1 MAFLGQSYAVKDIPE
16 QDGFEPVPAGWYNAR
31 ITEAEVKSTKAG
43 TGSYIKVRY
52 DITGPTHQG
61 RVIYGNIN
69 LSNPNQQ
76 AEQIG
81 IQQLGSLAR
90 AIGLEVISDSDQ
102 LINRDVQIKLSIK
115 KDTSGQYNDS
125 NDVKGFKAIDG
136 AMPSM
141 PTPTA
146 PTAPTAKTAT
156 PPWAGKK

>member
-1 MAFLGQSYAVKDIPE
+1 MAFLGQSYTVKDIPE

-136 AMPSM
+136 TMPSM
-141 PTPTA
+141 LTSSA
-146 PTAPTAKTAT
+146 PTGKTAT

>member
-1 MAFLGQSYAVKDIPE
+1 MAFLGQTYQVKDIPE
-16 QDGFEPVPAGWYNAR
+16 QDSFEPIPAGWYNAR

-43 TGSYIKVRY
+43 NGSYIKIRY
-52 DITGPTHQG
+52 DIIGPSHQG

-125 NDVKGFKAIDG
+125 NDVKGFKAVDG
-136 AMPSM
+136 VMPSM
-141 PTPTA
+141 PTASA
-146 PTAPTAKTAT
+146 PTYKTAT
-156 PPWAGKK
+156 PPWAAQK

>member
-1 MAFLGQSYAVKDIPE
+1 MAFLGQTYQVKDIPE
-16 QDGFEPVPAGWYNAR
+16 QDSFEPIPAGWYNAR

-61 RVIYGNIN
+61 RVVYGNIN

-125 NDVKGFKAIDG
+125 NDVKGFKAVAG
-136 AMPSM
+136 VMPSM
-141 PTPTA
+141 PTASA
-146 PTAPTAKTAT
+146 PKYKTAT
-156 PPWAGKK
+156 PPWAAKK

>member
-1 MAFLGQSYAVKDIPE
+1 MAFLGQTYAVKDIPE
-16 QDGFEPVPAGWYNAR
+16 QDGFEPIPAGWYNAR

-136 AMPSM
+136 AIPSM
-141 PTPTA
+141 STVGAA
-146 PTAPTAKTAT
+146 PTGKTAT
-156 PPWAGKK
+156 PPWAAGKK

>member
-1 MAFLGQSYAVKDIPE
+1 MAFLGQSYTVKDIPE

-102 LINRDVQIKLSIK
+102 LINHDVQIKLSIK

-136 AMPSM
+136 TMPSM
-141 PTPTA
+141 PTSSA
-146 PTAPTAKTAT
+146 PTGKTAT
-156 PPWAGKK
+156 PPWAVKK

>member
-1 MAFLGQSYAVKDIPE
+1 MGQSYTVKDIPE
-16 QDGFEPVPAGWYNAR
+16 QDGFEPIPAGWYNAR

-90 AIGLEVISDSDQ
+90 AIGLDVISDSDQ
-102 LINRDVQIKLSIK
+102 LINREVQIKLSIK

-125 NDVKGFKAIDG
+125 NDVKGFKAVDG
-136 AMPSM
+136 YMPPMASVS
-141 PTPTA
+141 TG
-146 PTAPTAKTAT
+146 KSAT
-156 PPWAGKK
+156 PPWAAKK

>member
-1 MAFLGQSYAVKDIPE
+1 MAFLGQTYQVKDIPE
-16 QDGFEPVPAGWYNAR
+16 QDSFEPIPAGWYNAR

-61 RVIYGNIN
+61 RVVYGNIN

-125 NDVKGFKAIDG
+125 NDVKGFKAVDG
-136 AMPSM
+136 VMPSM
-141 PTPTA
+141 PTASA
-146 PTAPTAKTAT
+146 PTYKTAT
-156 PPWAGKK
+156 PPWAAKK

>member
-1 MAFLGQSYAVKDIPE
+1 MAFLGQSYTVKDIPE

-43 TGSYIKVRY
+43 TGTYLKVRY

-136 AMPSM
+136 TMPSM
-141 PTPTA
+141 PTSSA
-146 PTAPTAKTAT
+146 PTGKTAT

>member
-1 MAFLGQSYAVKDIPE
+1 MAFLGQSFTVKDIPE

-136 AMPSM
+136 TMPSM
-141 PTPTA
+141 PTSSA
-146 PTAPTAKTAT
+146 PTGKTAT

>member
-16 QDGFEPVPAGWYNAR
+16 QDGFDPIPAGWYNAR

-43 TGSYIKVRY
+43 TGSYVKVRY

-102 LINRDVQIKLSIK
+102 LINRDVQIKLSVK

-125 NDVKGFKAIDG
+125 NDVKGFKAVDG

-141 PTPTA
+141 PTASA
-146 PTAPTAKTAT
+146 PTGKAAT
-156 PPWAGKK
+156 PPWAAKK

>member
-1 MAFLGQSYAVKDIPE
+1 MAFLGQTYAVKDIPE
-16 QDGFEPVPAGWYNAR
+16 QDSFEPIPAGWYDAR

-43 TGSYIKVRY
+43 NGSYIKIRY

-61 RVIYGNIN
+61 RVVYGNIN

-125 NDVKGFKAIDG
+125 NDVKGFKAVDG
-136 AMPSM
+136 VMPSM
-141 PTPTA
+141 PTASA
-146 PTAPTAKTAT
+146 PTYKTAT

>member
-1 MAFLGQSYAVKDIPE
+1 MAFLGQSYTVKDIPE
-16 QDGFEPVPAGWYNAR
+16 QDGFEPIPAGWYNAR

-90 AIGLEVISDSDQ
+90 TIGLEVISDSDQ

-125 NDVKGFKAIDG
+125 NDVKGFKAVDG
-136 AMPSM
+136 AMSSM
-141 PTPTA
+141 PTASA
-146 PTAPTAKTAT
+146 PTGKTAT
-156 PPWAGKK
+156 PPWAAGKK

>member
-1 MAFLGQSYAVKDIPE
+1 MAFLGQTYQVKDIPE
-16 QDGFEPVPAGWYNAR
+16 QEGFEPIPAGWYNAR

-43 TGSYIKVRY
+43 TGTYLKVRY

-136 AMPSM
+136 TMPSM
-141 PTPTA
+141 PTSSASTG
-146 PTAPTAKTAT
+146 KTAT

>member
-1 MAFLGQSYAVKDIPE
+1 MAFLGQTYAVKDIPE
-16 QDGFEPVPAGWYNAR
+16 QDGFDPIPAGWYNAK

-125 NDVKGFKAIDG
+125 NDVKGFKAVDG
-136 AMPSM
+136 VMPSM
-141 PTPTA
+141 PTASA
-146 PTAPTAKTAT
+146 PTVKTAT

>member
-1 MAFLGQSYAVKDIPE
+1 MAFLGQSYTVKDIPE
-16 QDGFEPVPAGWYNAR
+16 QDGFEPIPAGWYNAR

-125 NDVKGFKAIDG
+125 NDVKGFKAVDG
-136 AMPSM
+136 VMPSM
-141 PTPTA
+141 PTASA
-146 PTAPTAKTAT
+146 PTVKTAT

>member
-1 MAFLGQSYAVKDIPE
+1 MAFLGQTYAVKDIPE
-16 QDGFEPVPAGWYNAR
+16 QDSFDPIPAGWYNAR

-102 LINRDVQIKLSIK
+102 LINRDVQIKLSVK

-125 NDVKGFKAIDG
+125 NDVKGFKAVDG

-141 PTPTA
+141 PTGGAA
-146 PTAPTAKTAT
+146 PTGKAAT
-156 PPWAGKK
+156 PPWAAKK

>member
-16 QDGFEPVPAGWYNAR
+16 QDGFEPIPAGWYNAR

-90 AIGLEVISDSDQ
+90 SIGLEVISDSDQ
-102 LINRDVQIKLSIK
+102 LINREVQIKLSVK
-115 KDTSGQYNDS
+115 KDTTGQYNDS
-125 NDVKGFKAIDG
+125 NDVKGFKAVDG
-136 AMPSM
+136 YMP
-141 PTPTA
+141 PTA
-146 PTAPTAKTAT
+146 SAPIGKTAT

>member
-1 MAFLGQSYAVKDIPE
+1 MAFLGQAYQVKDIPE
-16 QDGFEPVPAGWYNAR
+16 QDNFEPIPAGWYNAR

-125 NDVKGFKAIDG
+125 NDVKGFKAVDG
-136 AMPSM
+136 VM
-141 PTPTA
+141 PTMPTA
-146 PTAPTAKTAT
+146 STPTGKTAT

>member
-1 MAFLGQSYAVKDIPE
+1 MAFLGQSYTVKDIPE
-16 QDGFEPVPAGWYNAR
+16 QDGFEPIPAGWYNAR

-102 LINRDVQIKLSIK
+102 LINSDVQIKLSIK

-125 NDVKGFKAIDG
+125 NDVKGFKAVDG
-136 AMPSM
+136 AMSSM
-141 PTPTA
+141 PTASA
-146 PTAPTAKTAT
+146 PTGKTAT
-156 PPWAGKK
+156 PPWAAGKK

>member
-1 MAFLGQSYAVKDIPE
+1 MAFLGQTYQVKDIPE
-16 QDGFEPVPAGWYNAR
+16 QDSFEPIPAGWYNAR

-43 TGSYIKVRY
+43 TGSYVKVRY

-125 NDVKGFKAIDG
+125 NDVKGFKAVDG
-136 AMPSM
+136 VMPSM
-141 PTPTA
+141 PTASA
-146 PTAPTAKTAT
+146 PTYKTAT
-156 PPWAGKK
+156 PPWAAKK

>member
-1 MAFLGQSYAVKDIPE
+1 MAFLGQSYTVKNIPE
-16 QDGFEPVPAGWYNAR
+16 QDSFEPIPAGWYNAR

-90 AIGLEVISDSDQ
+90 SIGLEVISDSDQ
-102 LINRDVQIKLSIK
+102 LINCDVQIKLSIK
-115 KDTSGQYNDS
+115 KDTSGQYGDS

-136 AMPSM
+136 AMSSM
-141 PTPTA
+141 PTASA
-146 PTAPTAKTAT
+146 PTFKTAT
-156 PPWAGKK
+156 PPWAAKK